1 MKNLS
6 PGGGP
11 ATGTGSNGIGKRI
24 GQAIELRGSSQSAV
38 AKHFAISQSAVNQW
52 IAKDKAPK
60 VARLSELARF
70 LNVDLEW
77 LLNGRGAMVA
87 DLRASD
93 GGDRTMPAAP
103 TSSTH
108 STANFTPSSS
118 EVLFAGHRRGNT
130 VRDLPVYSAA
140 EGGDGVMILDSDP
153 IEYMERPVELQEV
166 KGAYAVY
173 VVNDS
178 MFPAY
183 EPGDKVHIHPGKP
196 IAPGKD
202 VLFMREEKDGTRHAL
217 IKRLVRVSDK
227 SWKVRQFN
235 PDTTFEL
242 PRKTWQRAYRI
253 VGSTR
258 AD

>member
-1 MKNLS
+1 MKPTS
-6 PGGGP
+6 GTTRQGGG
-11 ATGTGSNGIGKRI
+11 IGRRI
-24 GQAIELRGSSQSAV
+24 GLAIERRGSSQSAV
-38 AKHFAISQSAVNQW
+38 AKHFGITQSAVNQW
-52 IAKDKAPK
+52 IAKDKAPRSERLAAL
-60 VARLSELARF
+60 ARLLGIELP
-70 LNVDLEW
+70 W
-77 LLNGRGAMVA
+77 LLSGEGRM
-87 DLRASD
+87 ASD
-93 GGDRTMPAAP
+93 LPAESAGALSP
-103 TSSTH
+103 DLSITSPVH
-108 STANFTPSSS
+108 KS
-118 EVLFAGHRRGNT
+118 EVVFAGPRGGSR
-130 VRDLPVYSAA
+130 VRDLPVYGAA

-153 IEYMERPVELQEV
+153 IEYVERTPELQEV

-173 VVNDS
+173 VLNDS

-235 PDTTFEL
+235 PDHTFEL
-242 PRKTWQRAYRI
+242 PRKIWQRAYRI

>member
-1 MKNLS
+1 MNE
-6 PGGGP
+6 
-11 ATGTGSNGIGKRI
+11 GIGRRI
-24 GQAIELRGSSQSAV
+24 GQAIELRGSNQSAV
-38 AKHFAISQSAVNQW
+38 AKHFGITQSAVNQW
-52 IAKDKAPK
+52 IAKDKAPR
-60 VARLSELARF
+60 VERLEALARLLRINIA
-70 LNVDLEW
+70 W
-77 LLNGRGAMVA
+77 LLTGIGRAADDLDVA
-87 DLRASD
+87 
-93 GGDRTMPAAP
+93 GP
-103 TSSTH
+103 SSTELLKD
-108 STANFTPSSS
+108 SPPYKS
-118 EVLFAGHRRGNT
+118 EVVFAPSRRGST

-153 IEYMERPVELQEV
+153 IEYVERPIELADV

-183 EPGDKVHIHPGKP
+183 EPGDKVHVHPGKP

-217 IKRLVRVSDK
+217 IKRLVRVSEK

-235 PDTTFEL
+235 PDSTFEL
-242 PRKTWQRAYRI
+242 SRRIWQRAYRI

>member
-1 MKNLS
+1 MRTSS
-6 PGGGP
+6 PG
-11 ATGTGSNGIGKRI
+11 GIGKRI
-24 GQAIELRGSSQSAV
+24 GQAIAARGASQSAL
-38 AKHFAISQSAVNQW
+38 AKQLGITQSAVNQW

-60 VARLSELARF
+60 LDRLEALAQYLRI
-70 LNVDLEW
+70 NAVW
-77 LLNGRGAMVA
+77 LLTGRGAMA
-87 DLRASD
+87 DDLPGGAGAEAPLHAGERRAD
-93 GGDRTMPAAP
+93 MAFVPP
-103 TSSTH
+103 
-108 STANFTPSSS
+108 P
-118 EVLFAGHRRGNT
+118 RG
-130 VRDLPVYSAA
+130 VGLRDLPVYSAA

-153 IEYMERPVELQEV
+153 IEYMERPTELREV

-183 EPGDKVHIHPGKP
+183 EPGDKVHVHPGKP

-202 VLFMREEKDGTRHAL
+202 VLFVREEKDGTRHAL
-217 IKRLVRVSDK
+217 VKRLVRVSER

-235 PDTTFEL
+235 PDQIFEL
-242 PRKTWQRAYRI
+242 PRRIWQRAYRI

>member
-1 MKNLS
+1 MKDSAN
-6 PGGGP
+6 G
-11 ATGTGSNGIGKRI
+11 GIGKRI

-38 AKHFAISQSAVNQW
+38 AKHFGITQSAVNQW
-52 IAKDKAPK
+52 IAKDKAPRIERIEAL
-60 VARLSELARF
+60 ARL
-70 LNVDLEW
+70 LNIHAMW
-77 LLNGRGAMVA
+77 LLTGRGLIA
-87 DLRASD
+87 DDLPDPS
-93 GGDRTMPAAP
+93 TTLSKTSPAYK
-103 TSSTH
+103 
-108 STANFTPSSS
+108 S
-118 EVLFAGHRRGNT
+118 EVVFAPNQRGSNL
-130 VRDLPVYSAA
+130 RDLPVYGAA

-153 IEYMERPVELQEV
+153 IEYMDRPSGLQEV

-183 EPGDKVHIHPGKP
+183 EPGDKVHVHPGKP
-196 IAPGKD
+196 VVPGKD
-202 VLFMREEKDGTRHAL
+202 VLFVREEKDGTRHAL

-235 PDTTFEL
+235 PDSTFEL
-242 PRKTWQRAYRI
+242 SRKIWQRAYRI

>member
-1 MKNLS
+1 MRDQA
-6 PGGGP
+6 GG
-11 ATGTGSNGIGKRI
+11 GIGKRI
-24 GQAIELRGSSQSAV
+24 GQAIELRGSNQSAV
-38 AKHFAISQSAVNQW
+38 AKHFGISQSAVNQW

-60 VARLSELARF
+60 LERIEALAQF
-70 LNVDLEW
+70 LNVEPMW
-77 LLNGRGAMVA
+77 LLTGRGAMAA
-87 DLRASD
+87 DHAAISD
-93 GGDRTMPAAP
+93 LSTDAGKTSDRYK
-103 TSSTH
+103 
-108 STANFTPSSS
+108 S
-118 EVLFAGHRRGNT
+118 EVVFAPSRRATNL
-130 VRDLPVYSAA
+130 RDLPVYGAA

-183 EPGDKVHIHPGKP
+183 EPGDKVHVHPGKP
-196 IAPGKD
+196 IVPGKD
-202 VLFMREEKDGTRHAL
+202 VLFVREEKDGTRHAL

-235 PDTTFEL
+235 PDTTFDL
-242 PRKTWQRAYRI
+242 SRKTWQRAYRI